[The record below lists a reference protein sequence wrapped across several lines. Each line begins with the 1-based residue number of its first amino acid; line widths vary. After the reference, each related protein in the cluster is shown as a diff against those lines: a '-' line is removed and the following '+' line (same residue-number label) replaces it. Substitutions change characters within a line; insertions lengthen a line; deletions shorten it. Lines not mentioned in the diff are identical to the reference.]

1 MLPVLVDMGPFAT
14 VIEDEGVVLRSAD
27 VNAFTVGELSFPA
40 GYIQADFEPELP
52 YLAVVVD
59 GAMEKSFAGGM
70 SFGAG
75 SALTMPAGAKHG
87 ARFGPQGARI
97 VIVKARTASTTISF
111 ERLEELRGLGMGWLA
126 RRLAAELRASDDAAP
141 LAAEGLAL
149 ELLAA
154 VSRESSRRTD
164 RFPTWLSAAEEL
176 LRARIGDCV
185 RLSELAVEIGIPTV
199 QVARAFRAHYGL
211 SVGEYGRRLRVE
223 WAAAEIAGCDRPLA
237 EIAVQAGFADQSHF
251 TRLFKRHFGM
261 TPGQYRAF
269 QDC

>member
-1 MLPVLVDMGPFAT
+1 VSFAT
-14 VIEDEGVVLRSAD
+14 VVQDEGVVLRSAD
-27 VNAFTVGELSFPA
+27 VNGFTVGELSFPA
-40 GYIQADFEPELP
+40 GYVQAEFEPELP

-59 GAMEKSFAGGM
+59 GAMEKSLGGGM

-97 VIVKARTASTTISF
+97 VIVKARTGSTVIPF
-111 ERLEELRGLGMGWLA
+111 ERLEQLRGLGFGWLA

-154 VSRESSRRTD
+154 VSRESSRQTD
-164 RFPTWLSAAEEL
+164 SVPTWLSGVEEV

-185 RLSELAVEIGIPTV
+185 RLSEVAAEIGVPAV
-199 QVARAFRAHYGL
+199 QVARAFRAHHGF

-237 EIAVQAGFADQSHF
+237 EIAIQAGFADQSHF
-251 TRLFKRHFGM
+251 TRLFKRYFGT
-261 TPGQYRAF
+261 TPGRYRAF
-269 QDC
+269 QSR